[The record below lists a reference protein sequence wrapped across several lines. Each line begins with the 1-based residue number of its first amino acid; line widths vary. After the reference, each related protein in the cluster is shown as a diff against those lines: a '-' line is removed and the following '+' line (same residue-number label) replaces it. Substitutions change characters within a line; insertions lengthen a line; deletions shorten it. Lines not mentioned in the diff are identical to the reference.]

1 MPQSATLGSIKTG
14 RYNVRVPEENVAEI
28 DGYIRES
35 GMYQAHFL
43 SNALVVGARE
53 TAPQRRKS
61 AIQQVI
67 AGEH

>member
-1 MPQSATLGSIKTG
+1 MPQPATLGSIKTG
-14 RYNVRVPEENVAEI
+14 RYYVRVPEENVAEI

-35 GMYQAHFL
+35 GMYQVHFL

-53 TAPQRRKS
+53 MVSQRRKF
-61 AIQQVI
+61 AIQQAI